1 MGGLSTRRHNAGEI
15 IGCFVGCYSSMDT
28 KRENDVALMKSQ
40 EQRRRRITEKYSSKE
55 IKEMSKFSKPNT
67 CLILSYSS

>member
-1 MGGLSTRRHNAGEI
+1 MGGLSTQRHNAGEI

-28 KRENDVALMKSQ
+28 KRENDVVLMKSQ
-40 EQRRRRITEKYSSKE
+40 EQRRRRITDKYSSKE